1 MEAGW
6 RGGRGLVFW
15 LRLPRC
21 TPGFL
26 RLGNLGKLFGQTK
39 KARRFVGTVV
49 YDTHEG
55 RRTTQQDKKT
65 PSVHPGTSY
74 KYGNARMPGNSD
86 SLYDPGA
93 SVASTSK
100 SAVKIMVGSAL
111 EDRTYPP
118 EPEPRSFFLNRQSS
132 ASLLVPTVD
141 RGLAVKARVSTLED
155 MVTVQEDRSALV
167 QGMLDDLDVDLGK
180 AEDRIM
186 AALEASNQRIVNEFA
201 ELRSYYDHRF
211 DLQNAENL
219 RTQQHISTLKFE
231 NNQLK
236 RKLDLTIRKLNRL
249 QAEFDGGETA
259 PEDELSLTGLN
270 MTGSTDRA
278 GTV

>member
-1 MEAGW
+1 
-6 RGGRGLVFW
+6 
-15 LRLPRC
+15 
-21 TPGFL
+21 
-26 RLGNLGKLFGQTK
+26 
-39 KARRFVGTVV
+39 
-49 YDTHEG
+49 
-55 RRTTQQDKKT
+55 
-65 PSVHPGTSY
+65 
-74 KYGNARMPGNSD
+74 MPGNNSD

-93 SVASTSK
+93 SVASMSK
-100 SAVKIMVGSAL
+100 SAVKIMVGNAI
-111 EDRTYPP
+111 EDRTFPP
-118 EPEPRSFFLNRQSS
+118 APEPRSFMLNRQSS

-141 RGLAVKARVSTLED
+141 RGVAVKSRVSTLED
-155 MVTVQEDRSALV
+155 MAAMQKDRNALF
-167 QGMLDDLDVDLGK
+167 QGMLDDLDVDLAK

-186 AALEASNQRIVNEFA
+186 AALDASNQRIANEFV
-201 ELRSYYDHRF
+201 ELRKHYDHRF

-259 PEDELSLTGLN
+259 PDDELSLTGLN
-270 MTGSTDRA
+270 VTMGSTDRA